1 MRIYLDENLSEYV
14 AQGLQLLS
22 KSHYKDIEVLST
34 KQDVDLGPG
43 VKDPD
48 LIPIVAKKHGVL
60 ITKDIR
66 MRTTLLFA
74 LCQQY
79 KLGIFFLKMPSGKEA
94 HWDIVRVL
102 IENWDEIV
110 KHTLKERRPFAFV
123 VKPRGKMGQ
132 LK

>member
-1 MRIYLDENLSEYV
+1 MQIYLDENLSEYV

-22 KSHYKDIEVLST
+22 QSHFKDIQVLST
-34 KQDVDLGPG
+34 KQDKDLGPG
-43 VKDPD
+43 VKDPE

-66 MRTTLLFA
+66 MRTPLLFS

-94 HWDIVRVL
+94 HWDIVRLL
-102 IENWDEIV
+102 IENWEDIV
-110 KHTLKERRPFAFV
+110 KHTRKEQRPFAFV
-123 VKPRGKMGQ
+123 VKPRGKMEQ